1 MKKILLPFLF
11 SILFFNFLFAQKTMD
26 KNLVGFWS
34 STIEKTKED
43 PIDGTLIMNRK
54 NDGTFILY
62 FELINNKDSIYT
74 KEGGKWWTENGNYY
88 EVLDRL
94 KYDDVYTYKQKNDQI
109 YFSLVNKKSPVG
121 FRAFNYKEEKTKD
134 LTDYYEDK
142 YSIFMAKSMKKMFE
156 MDDKSNG
163 FSYDQTDGVQDARFV
178 GVWKGS
184 EKDNQV
190 KGLSKEWTM
199 TRNADGTFII
209 NFSIKSKNLDDKN
222 FVQKGKWW
230 IKGEKLYQ
238 YNEVTKMTNVYNFEI
253 LNENQIRF
261 IENVIY
267 FNYQE
272 YNIEF
277 IERKVK

>member
-34 STIEKTKED
+34 STIYPTKND
-43 PIDGTLIMNRK
+43 PVKGNAFIDRK
-54 NDGTFILY
+54 ADGTFTLFLEVNY
-62 FELINNKDSIYT
+62 NNDSIYAKEVGHWYT
-74 KEGGKWWTENGNYY
+74 KDDIYTEIGEEYNNGYS
-88 EVLDRL
+88 
-94 KYDDVYTYKQKNDQI
+94 YKINQNQVNFK
-109 YFSLVNKKSPVG
+109 VKNKKYPLG
-121 FRAFNYKEEKTKD
+121 FRLEKFVEQKTKD

-142 YSIFMAKSMKKMFE
+142 YSIFMVKSMKKMLD
-156 MDDKSNG
+156 MNDRING
-163 FSYDQTDGVQDARFV
+163 FSYDQTDGVQDVRFV

>member
-156 MDDKSNG
+156 MDDKING

-199 TRNADGTFII
+199 TRNADGTFI
-209 NFSIKSKNLDDKN
+209 LDFKTKMKGGKTDG
-222 FVQKGKWW
+222 FIEKGKWW
-230 IKGEKLYQ
+230 VKDNKFYEYH
-238 YNEVTKMTNVYNFEI
+238 EDSDMTDVYNFDV
-253 LNENQIRF
+253 LNEKQIKF
-261 IENVIY
+261 KAISISVEQENE
-267 FNYQE
+267 E
-272 YNIEF
+272 YEF
-277 IERKVK
+277 IDTKVK